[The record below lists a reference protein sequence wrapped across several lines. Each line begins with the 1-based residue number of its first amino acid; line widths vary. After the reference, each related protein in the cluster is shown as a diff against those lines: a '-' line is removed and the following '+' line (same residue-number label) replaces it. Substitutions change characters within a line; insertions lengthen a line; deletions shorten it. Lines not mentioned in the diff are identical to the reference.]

1 MFEEGSVPT
10 KWGIGLDDNYGNFLF
25 GFNFNFGKGLYY
37 LCIYLGFKTLVIGK
51 DYFERS

>member
-10 KWGIGLDDNYGNFLF
+10 KWGIGLDDNYG
-25 GFNFNFGKGLYY
+25 NFNFGKGLYY